1 VTMWKELQSVLTR
14 NQSTVYSIERTMRVV
29 RVETDLTK
37 RQEEMQPAGVALL
50 PDPNVRETSAEETL
64 NGMSSGDM
72 FEIVGI
78 RYPEK
83 LLPQVVE
90 AAKKNWE
97 KINEHQEVKGHVSL
111 KRDDPTPIDPI
122 SYKKA
127 TTQQRTMKS
136 FFKSV
141 GNKKSTNFVN
151 WDDFEEETNTVVKT
165 KKKTPQET
173 NRTPKNAENASNAQ
187 KISAPSSA
195 RIKDFFKNL
204 HAEMADMEN
213 LERKRKLSEEA
224 ADPKRSR
231 TSPNPIPLKEN
242 MEENSDKNDP
252 SPVEYVEID

>member
-1 VTMWKELQSVLTR
+1 M
-14 NQSTVYSIERTMRVV
+14 
-29 RVETDLTK
+29 
-37 RQEEMQPAGVALL
+37 
-50 PDPNVRETSAEETL
+50 
-64 NGMSSGDM
+64 
-72 FEIVGI
+72 
-78 RYPEK
+78 
-83 LLPQVVE
+83 
-90 AAKKNWE
+90 
-97 KINEHQEVKGHVSL
+97 SL

-187 KISAPSSA
+187 NKRPSSPP

-213 LERKRKLSEEA
+213 LRGKG
-224 ADPKRSR
+224 
-231 TSPNPIPLKEN
+231 N
-242 MEENSDKNDP
+242 
-252 SPVEYVEID
+252 